1 MNRKYSGF
9 TLVEM
14 LIVMG
19 IIIILMAVGITAGRF
34 AINRANDV
42 AHQDAADKLFV
53 AVQAYMTDEREYP
66 DADVLESDWETAL
79 GDDGALNSYL
89 SSGEFEGGTD
99 ATYYY
104 WTDTKSA
111 MVCVSKGG
119 IADEDG
125 RGFYC
130 TGNGI
135 NADGAPKVAGKDV
148 DAGLTCPATG
158 TWTLIQNWEN
168 TDGENTDD
176 GGFTSEGAPTCQAQ
190 AEPEEPVQ

>member
-53 AVQAYMTDEREYP
+53 AAQAYMTDFREYP
-66 DADVLESDWETAL
+66 EVADWDVALANGVACGTPCLEE
-79 GDDGALNSYL
+79 YL
-89 SSGEFEGGTD
+89 SAGEFEGGTD
-99 ATYYY
+99 TTFYY

-111 MVCVSKGG
+111 LVCVALGG
-119 IADEDG
+119 PGDEDG
-125 RGFYC
+125 RGYYC

-135 NADGAPKVAGKDV
+135 NA
-148 DAGLTCPATG
+148 T
-158 TWTLIQNWEN
+158 
-168 TDGENTDD
+168 
-176 GGFTSEGAPTCQAQ
+176 GAPTGITAKDIDADTGTADGLPAASTAAQ
-190 AEPEEPVQ
+190 WMSIQVWSNETDDFGGNTGTFVNP

>member
-66 DADVLESDWETAL
+66 LVTDWDIALANGVACADPCLED
-79 GDDGALNSYL
+79 YL
-89 SSGEFEGGTD
+89 SAGEFEGGTD
-99 ATYYY
+99 ATFYY
-104 WTDTKSA
+104 WSDTKSA
-111 MVCVSKGG
+111 LVCVSLGG
-119 IADEDG
+119 VGDADD
-125 RGFYC
+125 RGYYC
-130 TGNGI
+130 SGNGI
-135 NADGAPKVAGKDV
+135 SADGAPTDV
-148 DAGLTCPATG
+148 DAKD
-158 TWTLIQNWEN
+158 I
-168 TDGENTDD
+168 
-176 GGFTSEGAPTCQAQ
+176 
-190 AEPEEPVQ
+190 EPEGGTAPDGLPGGSSLGEWNSIQDWSNDTNDFGTNRGTYVPS

>member
-53 AVQAYMTDEREYP
+53 AAQAYMTDFREYP
-66 DADVLESDWETAL
+66 EVTDWGSALANDVACGDPCLEE
-79 GDDGALNSYL
+79 YL
-89 SSGEFEGGTD
+89 SAGEFEGGTD
-99 ATYYY
+99 TTFYY

-111 MVCVSKGG
+111 VVCVSLGG
-119 IADEDG
+119 VGDEDE
-125 RGFYC
+125 RGYYC

-135 NADGAPKVAGKDV
+135 NATVPSTAGIDSKDIDADVPTDGFPGTSTAATWMSIQDWSNETNDFGNN
-148 DAGLTCPATG
+148 TG
-158 TWTLIQNWEN
+158 TYTN
-168 TDGENTDD
+168 
-176 GGFTSEGAPTCQAQ
+176 
-190 AEPEEPVQ
+190 

>member
-53 AVQAYMTDEREYP
+53 AVQAYMTDKREYP
-66 DADVLESDWETAL
+66 LVTDWETVLA
-79 GDDGALNSYL
+79 DGGLLNSYL
-89 SSGEFEGGTD
+89 SKGEFEGGTD

-111 MVCVSKGG
+111 MICVSKGG
-119 IADEDG
+119 AGDEDG

-130 TGNGI
+130 SGNAFG
-135 NADGAPKVAGKDV
+135 ADGAPVVEGKDV
-148 DAGLTCPATG
+148 KVAETPIDCPAAG
-158 TWTLIQNWEN
+158 EWTLIQDWDNE
-168 TDGENTDD
+168 DGLFGTTAVGDCTYV
-176 GGFTSEGAPTCQAQ
+176 GQI
-190 AEPEEPVQ
+190 V